1 VRTTPPVSRRS
12 FLTYLLG
19 LTGAVGLGGLTA
31 PFVRYAYPVEAT
43 QVEPKL
49 GVAFI
54 DDVDILGEAVVFD
67 YLERPAALI
76 RLEDGTP
83 KAFYLACTHFGCIS
97 RWLPDE
103 KIFYCACHAGEFA
116 PDGTVL
122 AGPPPRP
129 LVELNVVQEGEQLF
143 VEGTVA

>member
-1 VRTTPPVSRRS
+1 VSTSPPVTRRS

-19 LTGAVGLGGLTA
+19 VTGFVGLGGLTA
-31 PFVRYAYPVEAT
+31 PFIRYAYPVEVTQVAPKLAVALAD
-43 QVEPKL
+43 QVEPL
-49 GVAFI
+49 A
-54 DDVDILGEAVVFD
+54 EAVLFD
-67 YLERPAALI
+67 YMERPAALI

-97 RWLPDE
+97 KWLPEE

-116 PDGTVL
+116 PDGSVV